1 MSFIFCVQTTCT
13 ELTSLTLGAT
23 TDSIIRTIVT
33 RNRGLEQL
41 SIYCSSKFSS
51 KGVKVIAENC
61 PILKGLKLKCSVRM
75 SDKSIEPILKYCTAL
90 EELSLF
96 SCSKVKGECHN
107 HHHNTP
113 QHSLTRSLSLGVV
126 FKKYPGKAAK
136 KGSPFCLRNLDLSY
150 CELSKTGFKA
160 LVKVHNTLLHNS
172 PLAHS
177 PTHYF
182 K

>member
-1 MSFIFCVQTTCT
+1 M
-13 ELTSLTLGAT
+13 TLGAT

-61 PILKGLKLKCSVRM
+61 PILKALKLKCSVRM

-96 SCSKVKGECHN
+96 SCSKVKGTVPTYYLMVYVCGMFFLIFFFSLAVQVLCSR
-107 HHHNTP
+107 NT
-113 QHSLTRSLSLGVV
+113 QAR
-126 FKKYPGKAAK
+126 
-136 KGSPFCLRNLDLSY
+136 RQRR
-150 CELSKTGFKA
+150 E
-160 LVKVHNTLLHNS
+160 
-172 PLAHS
+172 AHS
-177 PTHYF
+177 ACAIWICRIASCLKPDSRRL
-182 K
+182 